1 MEVRFVKDWFN
12 PSTNRWISAG
22 RIVHIMRKKALEL
35 IAEGYC
41 IEILP
46 FGFVEESNE
55 PVELKEEIPL
65 PKIKK
70 RKKLF

>member
-1 MEVRFVKDWFN
+1 
-12 PSTNRWISAG
+12 
-22 RIVHIMRKKALEL
+22 MRKKALGL

-41 IEILP
+41 VEILP
-46 FGFVEESNE
+46 FGFVDETKE
-55 PVELKEEIPL
+55 PVELKEEFPL

>member
-1 MEVRFVKDWFN
+1 MEVKFVKDWFN
-12 PSTNRWISAG
+12 PSTNKWIAAG
-22 RIVHIMRKKALEL
+22 RMVHIMRKKALEL
-35 IAEGYC
+35 IADGYC
-41 IEILP
+41 VEILT
-46 FGFVEESNE
+46 FGFVDESSE